1 MKRCFTLCYSN
12 TKNYKYTENKEI
24 LSNNTKLCYPRIL
37 SQKKKLCYP
46 KIAYKEKKFEISFT
60 RNIKDWYKHIY
71 NHIIIN
77 IFKWKKYS
85 KMFK

>member
-24 LSNNTKLCYPRIL
+24 LSNNTKLR
-37 SQKKKLCYP
+37 YP

-77 IFKWKKYS
+77 IFKWNKYS